1 MDHDQGVDVT
11 LSSYSGPAGR
21 NSLYLH
27 IELQLNFGT
36 IVLIQWMCYITTEVT
51 EHDDHDRL
59 GSLDVYNNS

>member
-27 IELQLNFGT
+27 ISVELRYDRFDSMD
-36 IVLIQWMCYITTEVT
+36 VLHYYRG
-51 EHDDHDRL
+51 D
-59 GSLDVYNNS
+59 